1 MNCKNI
7 STTTPVLYP
16 NTNNKQQHQKYQ
28 VCSHRDSALHRAAI
42 LMALTFSLEDSFRKY
57 KIGHRSYSLCLGI
70 RFILCSECLYSDL
83 SALDLLDFRSTLAP
97 TFHSRTQEA
106 WNSTLK
112 IPNSSHSQFQVIC
125 LTDMTFFPTKSYAQ
139 CRKSLFLYPDH
150 NTYDFL
156 SAYRKKVNSMWFP
169 TYAKNPKTYKVFLFC
184 FVFFCPHFYW
194 SWNPGICQLHK
205 LLKWSKGSSRIPFQT
220 PALPLQNLG
229 LNIRSL
235 SKYLNKISETYHFEL
250 MTIKF
255 FGSWLR
261 RSTSP
266 LPLILIPSLITLDTN
281 NHRATVSAFNLW
293 LFTL

>member
-97 TFHSRTQEA
+97 TFHFRTQEA

-125 LTDMTFFPTKSYAQ
+125 LTDTTFFPTKSYAQ
-139 CRKSLFLYPDH
+139 CRVYFFIQIIIRMISWVLTGRRWILC
-150 NTYDFL
+150 DFL
-156 SAYRKKVNSMWFP
+156 HMQKI
-169 TYAKNPKTYKVFLFC
+169 PKHTRYFC
-184 FVFFCPHFYW
+184 FALFFSASIFIDHEIQAYVNCTSHSNDLRDHLRF
-194 SWNPGICQLHK
+194 H
-205 LLKWSKGSSRIPFQT
+205 SR
-220 PALPLQNLG
+220 LQHYHYRTWDSIYVHC
-229 LNIRSL
+229 LNI
-235 SKYLNKISETYHFEL
+235 
-250 MTIKF
+250 
-255 FGSWLR
+255 
-261 RSTSP
+261 
-266 LPLILIPSLITLDTN
+266 
-281 NHRATVSAFNLW
+281 
-293 LFTL
+293 